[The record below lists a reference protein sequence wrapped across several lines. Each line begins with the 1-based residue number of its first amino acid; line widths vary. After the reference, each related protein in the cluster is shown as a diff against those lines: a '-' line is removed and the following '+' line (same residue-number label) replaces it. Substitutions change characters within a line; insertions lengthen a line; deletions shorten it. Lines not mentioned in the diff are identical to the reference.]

1 MPAPVYAYT
10 TPEAVAAVLTT
21 TLDTDATAR
30 VLELIHDI
38 SAEINDVTGR
48 VFTTTGTTETPV
60 TRTFD
65 AVPGPVLAV
74 PDLQSVSS
82 VTVYGV
88 ALDPTEYEI
97 LPYDLI
103 DPAPR
108 RYRQIRRLAAG
119 VPYPWWVYNALGPAV
134 PYRAVQIAGIWGEDP
149 PPVVAQ
155 VALEA
160 TVRAWHAEQRQYSDP
175 VAGAEGRPVPGP
187 GPALTADHK
196 ARLAPYGARQEVL
209 FA

>member
-10 TPEAVAAVLTT
+10 TTDAVAAVLGITPTT
-21 TLDTDATAR
+21 DDAAR
-30 VLELIHDI
+30 LLELIHAI
-38 SAEINDVTGR
+38 SEEINDVTGR
-48 VFTTTGTTETPV
+48 VFTTTGTTDSPV

-65 AVPGPVLAV
+65 AVPSPVLAV

-82 VTVYGV
+82 VTVFGV
-88 ALDPTEYEI
+88 ALDPAEYEV
-97 LPYDLI
+97 LPYDFI

-119 VPYPWWVYNALGPAV
+119 IPYPWFVYNVLGPGV
-134 PYRAVQIAGIWGEDP
+134 PYRAVQIAGVWGEDP
-149 PPVVAQ
+149 PLVVAQ

-160 TVRAWHAEQRQYSDP
+160 TVRAWHAEQRDYADP
-175 VAGAEGRPVPGP
+175 SAGADGRPVPGP
-187 GPALTADHK
+187 GPALTADHN
-196 ARLAPYGARQEVL
+196 ARLAPYGERTEVL

>member
-10 TPEAVAAVLTT
+10 TTDAVKAVLGIT
-21 TLDTDATAR
+21 DTGSDTRLTA
-30 VLELIHDI
+30 LINMV
-38 SAEINDVTGR
+38 SAEINDATGR
-48 VFTTTGTTETPV
+48 VFTTTGTSEAPV

-65 AVPGPVLAV
+65 AVAGPVLSV
-74 PDLQSVSS
+74 PDLQHVSS
-82 VTVYGV
+82 VTIYGQ
-88 ALDPTEYEI
+88 ALDPSEYEI

-119 VPYPWWVYNALGPAV
+119 VPYPWWVYNLLGPAI
-134 PYRAVQIAGIWGEDP
+134 PYRAVQIAGVWGEDP

-175 VAGAEGRPVPGP
+175 AAGADGRPVAGP
-187 GPALTADHK
+187 GPALTDDHK
-196 ARLAPYGARQEVL
+196 RRLAPYGARQEVL

>member
-1 MPAPVYAYT
+1 MPAPVYEYT
-10 TPEAVAAVLTT
+10 TTDAVAAVLQT
-21 TLDTDATAR
+21 TLDTTAEAL
-30 VLELIHDI
+30 VLELIHTV
-38 SAEINDVTGR
+38 SAEINDATGR
-48 VFTTTGTTETPV
+48 VFTTSGTVDAPV

-65 AVPGPVLAV
+65 AVAGPVLAV
-74 PDLQSVSS
+74 PDLQHVNS
-82 VTVYGV
+82 VTIYGQ
-88 ALDPTEYEI
+88 ALDPSEYEI

-119 VPYPWWVYNALGPAV
+119 VPYPWWVYNLLGPAI
-134 PYRAVQIAGIWGEDP
+134 PYRAVQIAGVWGEDP

-175 VAGAEGRPVPGP
+175 AAGADGRPVAGP
-187 GPALTADHK
+187 GSFLTDDHRR
-196 ARLAPYGARQEVL
+196 RLAPYGARQEVL